1 MYLKIT
7 YALFLKSV
15 HPLNYQSTILSIF
28 IQFAQSAPKGN
39 GITKKESLN
48 FLTKLSFLWIIKV
61 NRGLVNWGP

>member
-39 GITKKESLN
+39 GITKKRELK
-48 FLTKLSFLWIIKV
+48 FLD
-61 NRGLVNWGP
+61 